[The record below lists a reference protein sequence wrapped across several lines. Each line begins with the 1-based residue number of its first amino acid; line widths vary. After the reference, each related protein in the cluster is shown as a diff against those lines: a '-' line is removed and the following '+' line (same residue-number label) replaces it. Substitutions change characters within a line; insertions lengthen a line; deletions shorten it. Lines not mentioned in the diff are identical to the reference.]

1 MKMRNKI
8 LNIVMAGA
16 LVAALPACDKLEEF
30 GDTNNNPNAT
40 TSPNTAALLT
50 NTLAGMGGYVWGN
63 ANATAGALYAQYM
76 SETQYTEA
84 SRYAV
89 PTLNW
94 SGYYTGALYDLQNV
108 INYNSDPATAASA
121 AASGSN
127 ANQIATARILKAY
140 IYWTLTD
147 AYGDLPYFEALKGEG
162 ALAYDEQSL
171 IYADLIKELKEAV
184 DQFDGGDVY
193 KGDIVYGGNTTKWK
207 KFANSVRLLIALR
220 MSKVDA
226 ATSQAEVNSALS
238 HSAGVIE
245 TVADDFLIAYPGGNY
260 NHPLYAYYN
269 ITQRFDYAL
278 SKTISDNLNNN
289 GDLRANAYGSSTVG
303 FPYGLDRDDAVDFAN
318 SNPNWALVF
327 ASTRRQA
334 TSSLTL
340 VGSAHTWLARAEAI
354 QRGWVAGSAATAYQT
369 GIQRSWEQWGVY
381 DATAFASFMAQ
392 PNINLTTNALTKIQ
406 TQQWVAFY
414 PDGVQGWSN
423 WRRTGVP
430 ALTPAVGTGTPD
442 LPIPRKLP
450 YGPDE
455 FNLNK
460 VNAEAGAA
468 KYTVGGVT
476 NSQNAR
482 VWWDN

>member
-1 MKMRNKI
+1 M
-8 LNIVMAGA
+8 LAGA
-16 LVAALPACDKLEEF
+16 LVATLPACDKLEDF
-30 GDTNNNPNAT
+30 GNTNSNPNAT
-40 TSPNTAALLT
+40 TAPNTAALLT
-50 NTLAGMGGYVWGN
+50 NTLSGMGGYTWGN
-63 ANATAGALYAQYM
+63 GVAINGALYAQYV

-89 PTLNW
+89 PTINW
-94 SGYYTGALYDLQNV
+94 NGYYTGALYDLQNI
-108 INYNSDPATAASA
+108 INYNSDPATASLA
-121 AASGSN
+121 AVNGSN

-140 IYWTLTD
+140 IFWTLTD
-147 AYGDLPYFEALKGEG
+147 AYGDIPYFEALKGEG

-171 IYADLIKELKEAV
+171 VYADLIKELKEAV
-184 DQFDGGDVY
+184 DQFDGGDIY
-193 KGDIVYGGNTTKWK
+193 KGDIVYGGNVAKWK
-207 KFANSVRLLIALR
+207 KFANSVRLLMALR
-220 MSKVDA
+220 LSKVDA
-226 ATSQAEVNSALS
+226 STSQAEVTAALG

-245 TVADDFLIAYPGGNY
+245 TVADDFVVKYPGGNY
-260 NHPLYAYYN
+260 NHPLYTYYE

-289 GDLRANAYGSSTVG
+289 GDARAAAYGSSTVG

-318 SNPNWALVF
+318 NNPNWSYVF
-327 ASTRRQA
+327 AANKRTS

-340 VGSAHTWLARAEAI
+340 VGAAHVWLARAEAI

-381 DATAFASFMAQ
+381 DATAFTSFMAQ
-392 PNINLTTNALTKIQ
+392 PNISLATNPLTKIQ

-455 FNLNK
+455 FNYNK
-460 VNAEAGAA
+460 TNADAGAA
-468 KYTVGGVT
+468 KYTVGGVP

-482 VWWDN
+482 IWWDN